1 MKKQIELICVSDM
14 EGFDRDLY
22 VKTKKSLTKHLE
34 RFGWKFSDCVIE
46 EGDKVWSCKPAAMWF
61 LTSAFAQDDWD
72 SC

>member
-14 EGFDRDLY
+14 KGFDRELY
-22 VKTKKSLTKHLE
+22 EKSKKSLTKHLKK
-34 RFGWKFSDCVIE
+34 FGWEFSDCVIE

-61 LTSAFAQDDWD
+61 LIPDISEDWD